1 MKNEKKTTIII
12 PLLISFLLMSLYHVY
27 EFNQTISALRAFSYR
42 FKDLLLIG
50 LILFIVSIL
59 VATPLVIWSIFSL
72 KKWGSTTKNII
83 HLNGVSILY
92 ATIST
97 VIAIE
102 FTANFYE
109 AFQYINSY
117 FFIFLILLNTYI
129 FLGRSFSFRR

>member
-1 MKNEKKTTIII
+1 MKNEKKPTIII

-27 EFNQTISALRAFSYR
+27 AFNQTMSTYGAFSYR
-42 FKDLLLIG
+42 LIDLLLIG
-50 LILFIVSIL
+50 IILLILSIL
-59 VATPLVIWSIFSL
+59 VAAPLVIWSIFSL
-72 KKWGSTTKNII
+72 KKWGSTTKNTI

-102 FTANFYE
+102 ITRNFYE
-109 AFQYINSY
+109 GFQYINSY

-129 FLGRSFSFRR
+129 FLGKSVSSRK